1 MEDGEISPAKVQ
13 VQTITHGTSYRGLT
27 TTFYV
32 RVEFANITAITER
45 YRDNIEEMKE
55 NFARIHVKYVVGIE
69 GKESWGFTPVP
80 KYTHVSLFVTFNLRK
95 LKQEG

>member
-1 MEDGEISPAKVQ
+1 M
-13 VQTITHGTSYRGLT
+13 T

-55 NFARIHVKYVVGIE
+55 NFARIHDKYVVGIE